1 MARLVRIH
9 PIVQTT
15 YGYLRLELYGCPG
28 IEISEHP
35 LEGQLLWIC
44 RHILL
49 STAKLSGVAL
59 CKEGRKSAKNNKKN

>member
-1 MARLVRIH
+1 MVINKFSQPFVARLVRIH

-35 LEGQLLWIC
+35 LEGQLLWTC
-44 RHILL
+44 RHIF
-49 STAKLSGVAL
+49 
-59 CKEGRKSAKNNKKN
+59 